1 MKLNKIKWMFG
12 IAALSLTLAS
22 CHDLLDAPKENQ
34 VLTNETDYTISDNMI
49 LPVIGMYGQF
59 YQRGWEDFPLMQVR
73 GDDVNAGGLG
83 DQQDYSETDKYN
95 YNKDYWMYNS
105 VWQNM
110 YADIFTCHSAME
122 QVELYREAGG
132 NSAKADQYIAEA
144 KTVRAFLLFNLT
156 RTWGK
161 LLIPTTSSPSDLLV
175 AELQTPEAIYAHI
188 CDELDAA
195 IPNLPAVH
203 PADRS
208 DIKGGVTKFTALAV
222 KALAKQEL
230 KDYQG
235 VADAA
240 AQIIS
245 SGKFELES
253 DYYNLF
259 KIKGKLNR
267 ENVLEMQYSDWG
279 LSTGDQIAY
288 LFAFYG
294 PQNWT
299 PKVNGSNGGW
309 GFYEPSLKYIKFMV
323 ARGDSARLRTNVI
336 FTNAGIE
343 ALKSEIGVANV
354 PDWVSN
360 TTPSGD
366 IFLDMPRE
374 MFLSGKHY
382 LPSDQLTTGRTDYG
396 NNKNFT
402 LIRYAEILLMYAE
415 ALTNGATNS
424 TMTAVAAVNLVRQ
437 RAGME
442 ALSSVNAQQVL
453 DEKFAELAMEGTRYF
468 DMVRLGKYTELS
480 YEGRT
485 FDESK
490 IYLPYPQNQ
499 VDILPPLQNAQ

>member
-1 MKLNKIKWMFG
+1 MLG
-12 IAALSLTLAS
+12 IAALGLTLAS

-34 VLTNETDYTISDNMI
+34 VLTGGTDYTISDNMI
-49 LPVIGMYGQF
+49 LPLIGMYAQF

-83 DQQDYSETDKYN
+83 DQQDYSQTDKYS

-110 YADIFTCHSAME
+110 YADIFTCHSTME
-122 QVELYREAGG
+122 QVELYREAGA
-132 NSAKADQYIAEA
+132 NAAKADQYIAEA

-161 LLIPTTSSPSDLLV
+161 LLVPSTSSPSDLLV
-175 AELQTPEAIYAHI
+175 AELQTPEQIYTQI
-188 CDELDAA
+188 CTDLDAA
-195 IPNLPAVH
+195 IPFLPDMH
-203 PADRS
+203 PADRG
-208 DIKGGVTKFTALAV
+208 DVKGGVTKYTALAV
-222 KALAKQEL
+222 KAMAKQEL

-235 VADAA
+235 VADAC
-240 AQIIS
+240 AQIIAS
-245 SGKFELES
+245 NKYELES

-259 KIKGKLNR
+259 KIKGKLNK
-267 ENVLEMQYSDWG
+267 ENILELQFSDFG
-279 LSTGDQIAY
+279 NGTGDQISH

-299 PKVNGSNGGW
+299 PIVAGANGGW
-309 GFYEPSLKYIKFMV
+309 GFFEPSLKYIKFMLD
-323 ARGDSARLRTNVI
+323 RGETTRLQTNVI
-336 FTNAGIE
+336 FTEAGIA
-343 ALKSEIGVANV
+343 ALKAESGYSNIPG
-354 PDWVSN
+354 WISN

-366 IFLDMPRE
+366 IFKDMPRE

-382 LPSDQLTTGRTDYG
+382 LPSNQLTTGRTDYG

-415 ALTNGATNS
+415 ALTNGASNS
-424 TMTAVAAVNLVRQ
+424 TMTADAAVNLVRA
-437 RAGME
+437 RAGLG
-442 ALSSVNAQQVL
+442 ALSSVTSKQVL
-453 DEKFAELAMEGTRYF
+453 DEKFAELAMEGTRYY
-468 DMVRLGKYTELS
+468 DMVRLGNYTELS

-485 FDESK
+485 FDETK

-499 VDILPPLQNAQ
+499 VDILPPLQNAK